1 MKKIITLF
9 TIFLSAIAFS
19 QEITI
24 EKNHFLL
31 EGKQISP
38 KEVKTLLASNTEA
51 LNLYKSSRTKGAIG
65 GFLLGF
71 GSGLIIADLVSGALT
86 DVKYPTGATYLGIA
100 SLITS
105 IPVLSGRTK
114 KLNDA
119 LALYNESLKKSATND
134 SNFELN
140 IIANQSG
147 YGLQFQF

>member
-9 TIFLSAIAFS
+9 TILLSTIAFS

-31 EGKQISP
+31 EGKKISA

-51 LNLYKSSRTKGAIG
+51 LALFKSSRNKSVWG

-71 GSGLIIADLVSGALT
+71 GGGLIIADLVSGAT
-86 DVKYPTGATYLGIA
+86 ADIKYPTGATYIGIA
-100 SLITS
+100 SLVTS

-119 LALYNESLKKSATND
+119 LALYNNGLKKSATND
-134 SNFELN
+134 PNYELN

-147 YGLQFQF
+147 YGLQFEF

>member
-1 MKKIITLF
+1 MKKLIILF
-9 TIFLSAIAFS
+9 TIFLSVAAFS

-38 KEVKTLLASNTEA
+38 KEVKALLASNTEA
-51 LNLYKSSRTKGAIG
+51 LALFKSSRTKSSVG

-71 GSGLIIADLVSGALT
+71 GGGLIVADLVSGAMS
-86 DVKYPTGATYLGIA
+86 DVKYPTAATYLGIA
-100 SLITS
+100 SLVTS

-119 LALYNESLKKSATND
+119 LALYNDGLKKSATNH

-140 IIANQSG
+140 IIANQTG

>member
-1 MKKIITLF
+1 MKKLIA
-9 TIFLSAIAFS
+9 LSAILLSSIAFS

-24 EKNHFLL
+24 EKDGFFA
-31 EGKQISP
+31 EGKQIST

-51 LNLYKSSRTKGAIG
+51 LALFKSSRTKGGVG

-71 GSGLIIADLVSGALT
+71 GGGLILADLVGGALA
-86 DVKYPTGATYLGIA
+86 DVKYPTGATYIGLA

-114 KLNDA
+114 KRNDA
-119 LALYNESLKKSATND
+119 IALYNEGLKKSATSD

-140 IIANQSG
+140 IIANQNG

>member
-1 MKKIITLF
+1 MKKIIILF
-9 TIFLSAIAFS
+9 TILLSITAFS

-38 KEVKTLLASNTEA
+38 KEVKVLLASNTEA
-51 LNLYKSSRTKGAIG
+51 LALFKSSRTKSSVG

-71 GSGLIIADLVSGALT
+71 GGGLIIGDLVGGALA
-86 DVKYPTGATYLGIA
+86 DVKYPTGLTYVGLA
-100 SLITS
+100 SIITS

-119 LALYNESLKKSATND
+119 LALYNDGLKKSAAND

>member
-1 MKKIITLF
+1 MKKLITLF
-9 TIFLSAIAFS
+9 TILLSTVAFS
-19 QEITI
+19 QEITT
-24 EKNHFLL
+24 KKGRFFV
-31 EGKQISP
+31 EGKQLSN
-38 KEVKTLLASNTEA
+38 KEVKTLLAANTEA
-51 LNLYKSSRTKGAIG
+51 LNLYKSSRTKSSVG

-71 GSGLIIADLVSGALT
+71 GGGLVLADLVSGAMA
-86 DVKYPTGATYLGIA
+86 DINYPTGLTYVGLA

-119 LALYNESLKKSATND
+119 LALYNDGLKKSATNN

>member
-1 MKKIITLF
+1 MKKLVILF
-9 TIFLSAIAFS
+9 ALFLSETAFS

-24 EKNHFLL
+24 EKNHFILD
-31 EGKQISP
+31 GKQISP
-38 KEVKTLLASNTEA
+38 KEVKTLLASNAEA
-51 LNLYKSSRTKGAIG
+51 LALFKSSRSKSSVG

-71 GSGLIIADLVSGALT
+71 GGGLIIADLVTGAT
-86 DVKYPTGATYLGIA
+86 ADIKYPTGATYLGLA

-119 LALYNESLKKSATND
+119 LSLYNSGLKKSATND

>member
-1 MKKIITLF
+1 MKKTITLF
-9 TIFLSAIAFS
+9 TILLSTIVFS

-24 EKNHFLL
+24 KKDRFFV
-31 EGKQISP
+31 EGKKIST

-51 LNLYKSSRTKGAIG
+51 LDLFKSSRTKGSVG

-71 GSGLIIADLVSGALT
+71 GSGLILGDLVGGLMA
-86 DVKYPTGATYLGIA
+86 DVKYPTAATYLGLA

-119 LALYNESLKKSATND
+119 LALYNEGLKKSATND

-140 IIANQSG
+140 IIANQNG